1 MAGSRTLKLS
11 ILADVD
17 DLRKKLSEGG
27 NEVESFGG
35 KLGDF
40 GKKAGA
46 AFAVATA
53 AAAVYAGKLLIDGV
67 KSAIE
72 DEKAQAALATTLQNV
87 AGASKEVIKN
97 TEDYI
102 TRTALAVGV
111 TDDQL
116 RPSLDRLVRSTKDVE
131 QAQKLQALALDI
143 SAGSGKSLDTVTQAL
158 ARGFEGNTTALGKL
172 GLGLDAAQLKSMTFD
187 EITKALSDTFNN
199 QANIAADTFSGKM
212 TRLGIAFDEAKE
224 TVGSFVLDAI
234 TPLLTNLVDVGIP
247 AIGKFADDLGQK
259 LGPIVTQLF
268 NIFKNDLLPIL
279 IQWWEYLYNTV
290 IPGIIKTVT
299 PVINGLV
306 SIFNKVKQAIT
317 DNYDQLEPL
326 IKGFKSFV
334 DFVVKNV
341 IPILGAGLGKG
352 LEAIGSIIAGLITG
366 FSKVAGAIESVI
378 SAVRSLINLV
388 ASNPLVKGISN
399 LISGAFGGG
408 KASGG
413 AVSAGTSYIVGEKG
427 AELFTP
433 KSDGFIT
440 PNNQL
445 GGSSTTNIS
454 INVNG
459 ALDKEG
465 VARQIIDLLNN
476 SYYRGTLSSGVLK
489 V

>member
-17 DLRKKLSEGG
+17 NLRKNLSEGG
-27 NEVESFGG
+27 NDVESFGS

-46 AFAVATA
+46 AFAVATVA
-53 AAAVYAGKLLIDGV
+53 AAAYAGKLLIDGV

-87 AGASKEVIKN
+87 AGASQKVIKN

-102 TRTALAVGV
+102 SRTALAVGV

-131 QAQKLQALALDI
+131 QAQKLQTLALDI
-143 SAGSGKSLDTVTQAL
+143 AAGSGKSLDAVTQAL
-158 ARGFEGNTTALGKL
+158 ARGFEGNVTALGKL
-172 GLGLDAAQLKSMTFD
+172 GIGLDKAQLKSMTFD
-187 EITKALSDTFNN
+187 EITKALSETFNN

-247 AIGKFADDLGQK
+247 AIGKFADDIGQK

-290 IPGIIKTVT
+290 IP
-299 PVINGLV
+299 
-306 SIFNKVKQAIT
+306 
-317 DNYDQLEPL
+317 E
-326 IKGFKSFV
+326 
-334 DFVVKNV
+334 
-341 IPILGAGLGKG
+341 
-352 LEAIGSIIAGLITG
+352 IGRAH
-366 FSKVAGAIESVI
+366 V
-378 SAVRSLINLV
+378 
-388 ASNPLVKGISN
+388 
-399 LISGAFGGG
+399 
-408 KASGG
+408 
-413 AVSAGTSYIVGEKG
+413 
-427 AELFTP
+427 
-433 KSDGFIT
+433 
-440 PNNQL
+440 
-445 GGSSTTNIS
+445 
-454 INVNG
+454 
-459 ALDKEG
+459 
-465 VARQIIDLLNN
+465 
-476 SYYRGTLSSGVLK
+476 
-489 V
+489 